1 MLNISVGMSPFEALF
16 STKMKH
22 CNDVQIISLLE
33 QEYIQS
39 FNKDRDSLRKLAKQ
53 NILKIQAENQ
63 RY

>member
-1 MLNISVGMSPFEALF
+1 
-16 STKMKH
+16 MKH

-39 FNKDRDSLRKLAKQ
+39 FNKDRDNLQKLAKQ